1 MNKGQWALTLEIVR
15 HVEPFLGLSLDE
27 LKLLEGFHNASI
39 RRQSFSGSL
48 SADDLKA
55 LTPES
60 YDNAMR
66 RLSDCQILLP
76 ATKPDTFV
84 VNLYGLI
91 RFYLVLTG
99 ESSPKK
105 DDR

>member
-48 SADDLKA
+48 STGDLKA
-55 LTPES
+55 FTPES
-60 YDNAMR
+60 YDNAVR
-66 RLSDCQILLP
+66 RLSNYLQS
-76 ATKPDTFV
+76 AE
-84 VNLYGLI
+84 GLADLVRGRI
-91 RFYLVLTG
+91 RLFIF
-99 ESSPKK
+99 SN
-105 DDR
+105 RRI